1 MKEVRN
7 ALRVLDNTLK
17 NLTSEYRKKEKTK
30 KIRKVKAEIGW

>member
-7 ALRVLDNTLK
+7 AFLDNTLK